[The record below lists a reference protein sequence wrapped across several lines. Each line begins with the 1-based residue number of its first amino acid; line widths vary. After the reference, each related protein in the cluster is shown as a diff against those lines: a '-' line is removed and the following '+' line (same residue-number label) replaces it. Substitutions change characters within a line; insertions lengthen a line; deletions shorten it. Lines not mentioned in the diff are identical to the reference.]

1 MCSLIVF
8 VLTSLRQNFFTKLR
22 QHLLPRI
29 KEALRSEAA
38 SYPVY
43 PGLQTA
49 PPDMED
55 LVLDD
60 AFNFIF
66 LKNDRIY
73 QHQLSRFHFTTYDVR
88 RGTDIINPG
97 TSRCNVML
105 IADTADAADSSST
118 AHRFLYARVLGVYHA
133 NVVYTGPGMRGYGA
147 RRLDFLWVRWYEII
161 DPVSS
166 GWNKSM
172 LDSVRFP
179 PMNGSDAFGFVDP
192 KDVIRACHILP
203 NFAKGKRHADGVGI
217 SRCAKDA
224 KDYHQYYVGRYVFN
238 FNFLGDSDP
247 NVQRSDFPSGI
258 FSCGTTGG

>member
-1 MCSLIVF
+1 LCSLIVSA
-8 VLTSLRQNFFTKLR
+8 LTSPRQNFFIKLR

-29 KEALRSEAA
+29 KEALQSEAA

-49 PPDMED
+49 PSDVGD
-55 LVLDD
+55 VLVLDD

-88 RGTDIINPG
+88 RGMDIINPG

-105 IADTADAADSSST
+105 IAGTADAADSSST
-118 AHRFLYARVLGVYHA
+118 AQRFLYARILGVYHA
-133 NVVYTGPGMRGYGA
+133 NVVYTGPGMRDYGA
-147 RRLDFLWVRWYEII
+147 RRLAFLWVRWYEII

-172 LDSVRFP
+172 LDSVRFL
-179 PMNGSDAFGFVDP
+179 PMNGVRCFWFRGS
-192 KDVIRACHILP
+192 KRCHTRVPHL
-203 NFAKGKRHADGVGI
+203 AKLRERKTTCGRGRHI
-217 SRCAKDA
+217 SLR
-224 KDYHQYYVGRYVFN
+224 QGR
-238 FNFLGDSDP
+238 
-247 NVQRSDFPSGI
+247 
-258 FSCGTTGG
+258 